1 MKKISHEP
9 GKRTSCE
16 KGLFRAVVAGHGA
29 SLSEVFAHLEG
40 SASRFTV
47 THHPQ
52 RQLSAARI
60 PVPPDEG
67 DGEWELINLRDQV
80 FVVVTNC
87 LFADTRVELVPSEEF
102 IEFHFTLVGP
112 VQLEAAGLEQVE
124 VRDPLMVIC
133 KQGAGAD
140 YTVWGVPGTHHS
152 VSLYCTLDFLVQS
165 LGLTASVSTPGLNRL
180 LGNISE
186 RLLCYQL
193 PIKISLADIA
203 RQLMALPYEGYRRL
217 LYAEAKVNE
226 LLCLCIDELLALRT
240 ESVMEMFTAREL
252 RMFEEVRR
260 VLASNYSA
268 PPTISELARLVGT
281 NTTKLKRG
289 FKLLYGMT
297 IFEFGH
303 QHRMQHA
310 LRLLA
315 EEKLS
320 VAAVAKQVGY
330 QHQAS
335 FASAFKEHFAF
346 LPKEARR
353 LQRKA
358 QEG

>member
-1 MKKISHEP
+1 MKHYTRKNPS
-9 GKRTSCE
+9 RE
-16 KGLFRAVVAGHGA
+16 KGLFRAVVADHGA
-29 SLSEVFAHLEG
+29 SLSEVFTCLDK
-40 SASRFTV
+40 STDRFTV
-47 THHPQ
+47 THYPE
-52 RQLSAARI
+52 RQLSAARV

-67 DGEWELINLRDQV
+67 DGEWELINLRNQA
-80 FVVVTNC
+80 FVVITNC
-87 LFADTRVELVPSEEF
+87 FFVDTRIELVPSEEF

-124 VRDPLMVIC
+124 VRNPLMVIC

-140 YTVWGVPGTHHS
+140 YTVWGAPGTHRS
-152 VSLYCTLDFLVQS
+152 VSLFCRPEFLGQS
-165 LGLTASVSTPGLNRL
+165 LGLAASPSSPGLEQFL
-180 LGNISE
+180 SNIPE

-193 PIKISLADIA
+193 PIKIHLADIA
-203 RQLMALPYEGYRRL
+203 RQLMALPYDGRRRL

-240 ESVMEMFTAREL
+240 ESVMEVFTTREL
-252 RMFEEVRR
+252 QMFRHVHQL
-260 VLASNYSA
+260 LANNYIA

-281 NTTKLKRG
+281 NATKLKRG

-315 EEKLS
+315 EEKLP
-320 VAAVAKQVGY
+320 VGTVAKQVGY

-335 FASAFKEHFAF
+335 FASAFKEYFAF

-353 LQRKA
+353 LQKTRRDD
-358 QEG
+358 